1 MFNVG
6 DEVVFIA
13 DDPYKWYKIGD
24 CVTVTELL
32 DRGHTVRIKDST
44 GKECHWDIGYFVL
57 ASEYSAA
64 QQLTETARYLPDETE
79 VRKDYPLFDGLFG
92 YFPNALCEVA
102 RWSKHSNQQ
111 HNPGEP
117 MHWAKDKS
125 TDHKNKIMRHTLD
138 AEQLNKDGFYEA
150 IGAAWR
156 ALALAEEILVASGKP
171 WGANVK

>member
-1 MFNVG
+1 MFKVG
-6 DEVVFIA
+6 DKVV
-13 DDPYKWYKIGD
+13 
-24 CVTVTELL
+24 CVDSSLSQGQLTVGQTY
-32 DRGHTVRIKDST
+32 TVEYAVRDVVMVDNDHKVWSA
-44 GKECHWDIGYFVL
+44 ERFVP
-57 ASEYSAA
+57 APEYSAA
-64 QQLTETARYLPDETE
+64 QQLNETARYLPDETE

>member
-1 MFNVG
+1 MFKVG
-6 DEVVFIA
+6 D
-13 DDPYKWYKIGD
+13 K
-24 CVTVTELL
+24 
-32 DRGHTVRIKDST
+32 VRIV
-44 GKECHWDIGYFVL
+44 GDILGFKTNDTAIISYVN
-57 ASEYSAA
+57 EPYVKVNGND
-64 QQLTETARYLPDETE
+64 QQFHSGWWKPDNEPVTRRYLPDNDS

-156 ALALAEEILVASGKP
+156 ALALAEEILVTSGKP
-171 WGANVK
+171 WGPNVK